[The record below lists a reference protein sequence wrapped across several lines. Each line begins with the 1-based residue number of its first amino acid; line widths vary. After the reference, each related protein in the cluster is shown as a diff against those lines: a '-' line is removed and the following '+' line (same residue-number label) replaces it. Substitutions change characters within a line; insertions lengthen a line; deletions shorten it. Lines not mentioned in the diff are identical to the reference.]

1 MADYDRNF
9 TPVADLKRKREAEE
23 RRKALLTP
31 RKAPESA
38 MRAGD
43 AWAAR
48 GNQAAAQLFR
58 NSALR
63 RHQER
68 ESDRIGRLQE
78 QLLTQGSTAREK
90 ALDRGAD
97 LDKQRL
103 AGQQQYGLQK
113 LQGEQTAQQA
123 QLGRKDAAEARA
135 FQALTEGRLSP
146 EQAEVAGTYRPEF
159 GYRFKDIGQPT
170 IPAIGKGGRQ
180 GGLPKAPDM
189 MKTRNDLFQQ
199 FYDKGRGG
207 SVLRKQYDGDFDKY
221 MADVVGQYGQPP
233 AQQAGALPAAP
244 TGKPSYGTITGGGGV
259 LAGSR
264 GGQPVDP
271 EQYAQ
276 SLLPNAPAKAQQ
288 QTVEQPTERV
298 QAPMP
303 AAQPSP
309 QQIKFDPMTSEA
321 FKPPQTLAEFK
332 RKQQLEK
339 GVPALPGQERMAS
352 LIDKIR
358 RERALRA
365 GGKRYY

>member
-90 ALDRGAD
+90 ALDRESD
-97 LDKQRL
+97 LSKQRL
-103 AGQQQYGLQK
+103 AGRQQTGLQRLRGDQETS
-113 LQGEQTAQQA
+113 LQ
-123 QLGRKDAAEARA
+123 
-135 FQALTEGRLSP
+135 EGRLA
-146 EQAEVAGTYRPEF
+146 AESNIAAR
-159 GYRFKDIGQPT
+159 K
-170 IPAIGKGGRQ
+170 AALAGKGKTEGLTPKQRADIEKSLREEYFGTGRRGKELRSQ
-180 GGLPKAPDM
+180 YGERTEGGL
-189 MKTRNDLFQQ
+189 F
-199 FYDKGRGG
+199 GIGG
-207 SVLRKQYDGDFDKY
+207 KEVSGGGVDKY
-221 MADVVGQYGQPP
+221 ISSMMSRYQP
-233 AQQAGALPAAP
+233 QATGSLPAAP
-244 TGKPSYGTITGGGGV
+244 TGTPSYGTITGGGGV
-259 LAGSR
+259 LAASR

-288 QTVEQPTERV
+288 QTVEQPTGRV
-298 QAPMP
+298 QATLP
-303 AAQPSP
+303 PSP

-339 GVPALPGQERMAS
+339 GVPALPGQERTAS

-358 RERALRA
+358 SERALRA